1 MRPTLLVLA
10 STYPRWENDPEP
22 GFVHELCRRLA
33 RSFNVVA
40 VVPDAPEAAPSG
52 MLDGVEVLR
61 YRYAPRSLQ
70 TLVNNGGI
78 ATNLKRSPWKWLL
91 VPGFI
96 AGQYLAARRVM
107 RARRVDAIHAHWL
120 IPQGWIARILHRR
133 HGVPFVVTSHGGDLF
148 GFRGNAL
155 QAIKRKVAQASATM
169 TVVSSAMRDELAR
182 LDLHPSRLVVL
193 PMGVD
198 LQHRF
203 VADGDTKRHGQ
214 QLLFVGRL
222 VPKKGLPYLLR
233 ALPRVLAT
241 RPGVTLKIVGF
252 GPERPALMALAAQ
265 LGIDAHVEF
274 CGALSQPELPTLYRQ
289 ASAFV
294 APFIRDETGNQEGL
308 PVVLMEAIGC
318 GCPAIVGNVPG
329 ISELLGDEANAVSV
343 DPRDTD
349 ALAEAILDVLDH
361 PDLARQRALAIRRAA
376 LEKIDWEYIAASYAQ
391 VMARVIAE
399 HGARGQS

>member
-33 RSFNVVA
+33 RSFDVVA

-52 MLDGVEVLR
+52 MLDGVQVLR
-61 YRYAPRSLQ
+61 YRYAPRKLQ

-96 AGQYLAARRVM
+96 AGQYFAARRVM
-107 RARRVDAIHAHWL
+107 RARHVDAVHAHWL
-120 IPQGWIARILHRR
+120 IPQGWIARILLRR
-133 HGVPFVVTSHGGDLF
+133 KGAPFVVTSHGGDLF
-148 GFRGNAL
+148 GFRGKAL

-169 TVVSSAMRDELAR
+169 TVVSSAMRDEVVR
-182 LDLHPSRLVVL
+182 LGLHPSRLVVL

-222 VPKKGLPYLLR
+222 VPKKGLPYLLH
-233 ALPRVLAT
+233 ALPKVLET
-241 RPGVTLKIVGF
+241 RPEVTLKIVGF

-265 LGIDAHVEF
+265 LGIDAQVEF
-274 CGALSQPELPTLYRQ
+274 CGAISQPELPTLYRQ

-294 APFIRDETGNQEGL
+294 APFIRDESGNQEGL

-329 ISELLGDEANAVSV
+329 VSELLGDEATAVCV
-343 DPRDTD
+343 DPRDDD

-361 PDLARQRALAIRRAA
+361 PDVARQRAMAIRRAA
-376 LEKIDWEYIAASYAQ
+376 LEKIDWEHIASSYGQ
-391 VMARVIAE
+391 VIARVIAE
-399 HGARGQS
+399 RGAGGQS

>member
-33 RSFNVVA
+33 RSFDVIA

-61 YRYAPRSLQ
+61 YRYAPRKLQ

-78 ATNLKRSPWKWLL
+78 ACNLKRSPWKWLL

-96 AGQYLAARRVM
+96 VGQYFAARRVV
-107 RARRVDAIHAHWL
+107 RARHVDAVHAHWL
-120 IPQGWIARILHRR
+120 IPQGWIARILLRR
-133 HGVPFVVTSHGGDLF
+133 KGAPFVVTSHGGDLF

-169 TVVSSAMRDELAR
+169 TVVSSAMRDEVAR
-182 LDLHPSRLVVL
+182 LGLHPSRLVVL

-203 VADGDTKRHGQ
+203 VADGDTKRHRQ

-222 VPKKGLPYLLR
+222 VPKKGLPYLLH
-233 ALPRVLAT
+233 AVPKVLVT

-265 LGIDAHVEF
+265 LGRT
-274 CGALSQPELPTLYRQ
+274 P
-289 ASAFV
+289 ASW
-294 APFIRDETGNQEGL
+294 
-308 PVVLMEAIGC
+308 AIATRLIAG
-318 GCPAIVGNVPG
+318 GSAGIIVPSYA
-329 ISELLGDEANAVSV
+329 SE
-343 DPRDTD
+343 
-349 ALAEAILDVLDH
+349 
-361 PDLARQRALAIRRAA
+361 
-376 LEKIDWEYIAASYAQ
+376 AASDHRNL
-391 VMARVIAE
+391 VLWKWGSRRPHRVRAYDPS
-399 HGARGQS
+399 GKLPANQLSWPKSR

>member
-33 RSFNVVA
+33 RSFDVVA

-61 YRYAPRSLQ
+61 YRYAPRMLQ

-78 ATNLKRSPWKWLL
+78 ATNLRRSPWKWLL

-96 AGQYLAARRVM
+96 GGQYLAARRVI
-107 RARRVDAIHAHWL
+107 RARRVDAVHAHWL
-120 IPQGWIARILHRR
+120 IPQGWIARILLRR
-133 HGVPFVVTSHGGDLF
+133 HGAPFVVTSHGGDLF
-148 GFRGNAL
+148 GFRGKAL
-155 QAIKRKVAQASATM
+155 QVVKCKVAQASAAM
-169 TVVSSAMRDELAR
+169 TVVSSAMRDEVVR
-182 LDLHPSRLVVL
+182 LDLRPSRLVVL

-203 VADGDTKRHGQ
+203 VVDVDAKRQVQ

-222 VPKKGLPYLLR
+222 VPKKGLPHLLH
-233 ALPRVLAT
+233 ALPKVLAT

-252 GPERPALMALAAQ
+252 GPEQPALMTLAKQ
-265 LGIDAHVEF
+265 LGIDAQVEF
-274 CGALSQPELPTLYRQ
+274 CGAIAQPELPALYRQ

-294 APFIRDETGNQEGL
+294 APFVRDESGNQEGL

-329 ISELLGDEANAVSV
+329 VSELLGDEANAVCV
-343 DPRDTD
+343 DPRDAD

-361 PDLARQRALAIRRAA
+361 PDVARQRALAIRRAA
-376 LEKIDWEYIAASYAQ
+376 LDKVDWEHIALSYGQ
-391 VMARVIAE
+391 IMARVIAE
-399 HGARGQS
+399 RGAGGRS